1 MKIHP
6 IGIAETASLTAGATT
21 LNKAQQV
28 LVQNTHSSAGRY
40 IHIEQVDASPAR
52 IASFYLQANQSVLVR
67 KDYEDEIFASTDS
80 DGTGA
85 AGDVLFTK
93 TAFYA

>member
-21 LNKAQQV
+21 LDKAQQV
-28 LVQNTHSSAGRY
+28 LVQNTSTAGRY
-40 IHIEQVDASPAR
+40 IHIEQVNASPAR
-52 IASFYLQANQSVLVR
+52 IASFYLQANQNVLVR

-80 DGTGA
+80 DGTGDA
-85 AGDVLFTK
+85 ADVLFTK
-93 TAFYA
+93 TGFYA